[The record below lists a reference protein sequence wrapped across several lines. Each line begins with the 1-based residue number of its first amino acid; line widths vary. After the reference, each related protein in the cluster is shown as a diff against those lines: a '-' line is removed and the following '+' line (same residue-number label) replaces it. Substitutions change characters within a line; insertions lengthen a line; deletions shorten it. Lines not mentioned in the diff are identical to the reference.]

1 MEKSRGHRY
10 LTPVT
15 NTHTHTWPITTTNNS
30 NNDNIRK
37 LDLRRQKTV
46 ISEIW
51 ETNALSLTIDTA
63 YCSEKVFVAEERG
76 LRTALQLPTGGN
88 GAESQEGPGS

>member
-1 MEKSRGHRY
+1 M
-10 LTPVT
+10 
-15 NTHTHTWPITTTNNS
+15 
-30 NNDNIRK
+30 
-37 LDLRRQKTV
+37 

-63 YCSEKVFVAEERG
+63 YCSEKVSVAEERG